1 MSEEDDFSGLSYGK
15 RYKPDDG
22 CDWTEVI
29 IWEMRKQAR
38 IRARINAVRPVPVRV
53 IEVNG
58 NAERKTVKSKRAKA
72 GRKPASVAGRNSDTA
87 AGSTGR
93 SRAA

>member
-1 MSEEDDFSGLSYGK
+1 MSDEDDFGGLNYGK

-22 CDWTEVI
+22 CDWTAVI

-38 IRARINAVRPVPVRV
+38 IRARIDAVRPVPIRV

-58 NAERKTVKSKRAKA
+58 NAERKSVKSKRTKA
-72 GRKPASVAGRNSDTA
+72 GRKPASLAGGNSDA
-87 AGSTGR
+87 ATGSAGG